1 MENCLSKVSVHTA
14 VLSFFVVTALRAKT
28 TQKNF
33 GAGNKPH
40 PPVTVV
46 AHKLCYIFAYE
57 NKRQKVQWHL

>member
-1 MENCLSKVSVHTA
+1 M
-14 VLSFFVVTALRAKT
+14 VTALRAKT